1 MGTTG
6 FVGDDVTMAS
16 SSHKNGNTNRSGRTP
31 RSSMVA
37 SSLASPSIVD
47 TVFDNDSPDFINYPG
62 LKSKDA
68 PPESPILA
76 PPPGRVPLPWDDWTH
91 GPFFRQSLVD
101 HMTRRPRLTHA
112 EVPTGTPETP
122 PDALSP
128 WISTS
133 ADFSWA
139 VWEAARRLGQLGES
153 SIEIA
158 LVALAPGETA
168 SKNPATGANGIEA
181 PTSDSEPPLLLSYAA
196 TTPSGGSGEV
206 TLEPLNVL
214 RDYQRY
220 GTGTGDHGRMT
231 NSEKEYVAT
240 AIFASAS
247 SREVLFLGRIFAR
260 SVVANLEFTPST
272 LPIALPAHF
281 FNRSP
286 GPNGEDWLNQLVWD
300 PDRDDFATA
309 CRKIKSSETH
319 QWRRGKHQEPG
330 WGTNNS
336 ESQTPSQTLSRGAT
350 SDQSRSVTPTP
361 NNVRHPAQNGYAK
374 VQTTTQSAAEDTL
387 PSKPE
392 RPQGYSG
399 WGETSRG

>member
-1 MGTTG
+1 M
-6 FVGDDVTMAS
+6 
-16 SSHKNGNTNRSGRTP
+16 R
-31 RSSMVA
+31 
-37 SSLASPSIVD
+37 
-47 TVFDNDSPDFINYPG
+47 
-62 LKSKDA
+62 
-68 PPESPILA
+68 
-76 PPPGRVPLPWDDWTH
+76 PPG
-91 GPFFRQSLVD
+91 
-101 HMTRRPRLTHA
+101 
-112 EVPTGTPETP
+112 
-122 PDALSP
+122 ALSGYSF
-128 WISTS
+128 IDT
-133 ADFSWA
+133 
-139 VWEAARRLGQLGES
+139 Q
-153 SIEIA
+153 
-158 LVALAPGETA
+158 
-168 SKNPATGANGIEA
+168 
-181 PTSDSEPPLLLSYAA
+181 
-196 TTPSGGSGEV
+196 
-206 TLEPLNVL
+206 
-214 RDYQRY
+214 
-220 GTGTGDHGRMT
+220 
-231 NSEKEYVAT
+231 
-240 AIFASAS
+240 
-247 SREVLFLGRIFAR
+247 
-260 SVVANLEFTPST
+260 T

-399 WGETSRG
+399 WGGTSRPAHRTDYARDKPWLNDKSVDNGWASRRGANGSKS

>member
-1 MGTTG
+1 MVASKPNDQRPSYASLVNAGHSGNLVFRVHNPTSVSPLIWTGDGRTSGFASANKHLGMLTPKAYTSALGTSAAARSREQRSRMGTTG

-260 SVVANLEFTPST
+260 SVVANLEFTPSV
-272 LPIALPAHF
+272 
-281 FNRSP
+281 S
-286 GPNGEDWLNQLVWD
+286 
-300 PDRDDFATA
+300 
-309 CRKIKSSETH
+309 
-319 QWRRGKHQEPG
+319 
-330 WGTNNS
+330 
-336 ESQTPSQTLSRGAT
+336 
-350 SDQSRSVTPTP
+350 
-361 NNVRHPAQNGYAK
+361 
-374 VQTTTQSAAEDTL
+374 
-387 PSKPE
+387 
-392 RPQGYSG
+392 
-399 WGETSRG
+399 GETARCPIGLFFY